1 MKAELVQMLV
11 NEHLTEV
18 KKAETENEEEDQLA
32 MMTKPVMEEVNKE
45 EESSEDT
52 ESEEEEDVTKPGS
65 AQPAQVIYIPPALQ
79 PQPFD
84 PTAVAR

>member
-11 NEHLTEV
+11 NEHKIEV
-18 KKAETENEEEDQLA
+18 KRAENETEEQLA

-45 EESSEDT
+45 SSEDT
-52 ESEEEEDVTKPGS
+52 ESESEEEDVTKSGS
-65 AQPAQVIYIPPALQ
+65 AQPPQVIFIPPALQ

>member
-11 NEHLTEV
+11 NEHLMEV
-18 KKAETENEEEDQLA
+18 KRADTETEDQLA

-45 EESSEDT
+45 EDSEDT
-52 ESEEEEDVTKPGS
+52 ESEEDVTKPGS
-65 AQPAQVIYIPPALQ
+65 VQPAQVIYIPPALQ